1 MYHIIDTQDN
11 MIDLN
16 YLSLLRNI
24 VNNLTNQYG
33 DLSIVEF
40 ERLYK
45 TNDVFRKNIQL
56 EIKDM
61 LLLTQKLYK
70 QVNQR

>member
-45 TNDVFRKNIQL
+45 TDDVFRKNIQL

-70 QVNQR
+70 QVNKR

>member
-45 TNDVFRKNIQL
+45 TDDVFRKNIQL